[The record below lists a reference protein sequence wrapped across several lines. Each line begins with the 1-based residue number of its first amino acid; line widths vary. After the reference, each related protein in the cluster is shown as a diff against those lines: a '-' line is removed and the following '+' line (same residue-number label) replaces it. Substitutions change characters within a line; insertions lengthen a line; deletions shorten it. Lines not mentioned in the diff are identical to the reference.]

1 MITLIIALSI
11 FALIPVFIVLDEIKL
26 SKEIKQLSS
35 KPEKLSPFMQ
45 QIKAELQAEGLIK

>member
-1 MITLIIALSI
+1 MITLILALSI
-11 FALIPVFIVLDEIKL
+11 FTLIPVVMILDEIKL

-45 QIKAELQAEGLIK
+45 QIKEELQAEGLIK